1 MGQMVVHVFGRSE
14 KSREQ
19 WLRDHHGRGWESKR
33 GLVRCFDLLSVDG
46 KLCPAVEWLVA
57 DHTGQKKALP
67 EHRSSRRVCSAARRD
82 RRGRQ
87 STAVAPTTLRQ
98 VDDRQAL
105 NRMPGSI
112 ANAVANAVAISARS
126 DARPR
131 IANSKQSGRR
141 MFGGGKGS
149 C

>member
-1 MGQMVVHVFGRSE
+1 MDSNGSDGSACVRSLREIAGTVVKRSSWKGMGEQTRVGEMFRLTVSGWQAVPSCRVVSGRSH
-14 KSREQ
+14 R
-19 WLRDHHGRGWESKR
+19 
-33 GLVRCFDLLSVDG
+33 
-46 KLCPAVEWLVA
+46 P
-57 DHTGQKKALP
+57 KKALP

-105 NRMPGSI
+105 NRMPGS
-112 ANAVANAVAISARS
+112 VADAAAISAGS

>member
-1 MGQMVVHVFGRSE
+1 MIGEMVWLTVSGWQAVPSCRVVSGRSH
-14 KSREQ
+14 R
-19 WLRDHHGRGWESKR
+19 
-33 GLVRCFDLLSVDG
+33 
-46 KLCPAVEWLVA
+46 P
-57 DHTGQKKALP
+57 KKALP

-105 NRMPGSI
+105 NRMPGSV